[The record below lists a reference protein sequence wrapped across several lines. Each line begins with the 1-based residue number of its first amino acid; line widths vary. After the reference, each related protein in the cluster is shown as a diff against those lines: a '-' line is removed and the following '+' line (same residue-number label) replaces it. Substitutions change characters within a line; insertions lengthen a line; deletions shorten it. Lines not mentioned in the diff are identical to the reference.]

1 MYGTKPEISLLS
13 YENVVR
19 GSSFSGR
26 RKGATYGKQ
35 FGKMADPLR
44 QAAVE
49 KDPERLMGL
58 IREIS
63 QLLDERQEQIEKKQV
78 MQEVSAQHRS
88 LA

>member
-1 MYGTKPEISLLS
+1 MSSAEAAFTGAGRVRLM
-13 YENVVR
+13 ENNLEKWQILC
-19 GSSFSGR
+19 G
-26 RKGATYGKQ
+26 
-35 FGKMADPLR
+35 